1 MKRVFSSIIAWCIIF
16 SLAGCVTIFGRKKQ
30 KIKVTSV
37 TEDAQI
43 FIGENNKQNDTIKEV
58 FQKDTKYAISARK
71 NGYKTRHGIISAEK
85 TTFLIYPDLALSPWM
100 IGIFCLVVDGVASSK
115 KMTRFKGSYEFPEL
129 VQLPQKQGNE
139 KYIWVQD
146 VIVNINEGDVLGKYY
161 QSLGKMK
168 RDKSVYEYK
177 ADGKMLYD
185 VPLFKHDMNDIL
197 LSYGYSD
204 TAENVI
210 ASSWNSLYLT
220 SEIKTLETSVAG
232 LKKSRKAGFF
242 IDVDVQ
248 WVLYDG
254 FGNRLYQTTTYG
266 TSDLRLSSANFES
279 SEFKTSVKDAIEY
292 AMIELHNDPEF
303 KELVQLDVNLATG
316 GSNPLTSLDV
326 NMLNSDNAIQLEQ
339 QIQSIVR
346 LSAGDGLYSGTVLS
360 NEGYIVTS
368 YQAIS
373 SGDSVMVQIKGDWK
387 PTKVVSTNAQLNLAL
402 LKVESDQLTPINWHQ
417 VAPPNVGEQVFAL
430 SFSSIEALD
439 KYVAS
444 GVVSG
449 FRTFQDKPFIQSD
462 VPMSVGNSGGIM
474 LNDKGHI
481 IGILNA
487 KANFDNVEGVGFTVP
502 IEDVLKGLNIDLSM

>member
-16 SLAGCVTIFGRKKQ
+16 SFAGCVTIFGRKKQ

-37 TEDAQI
+37 TENAEI
-43 FIGENNKQNDTIKEV
+43 YIGETNKMNDTIKEV

-71 NGYKTRHGIISAEK
+71 DGYKTRHGVISAEK
-85 TTFLIYPDLALSPWM
+85 TTFLIYPDLALGYWG
-100 IGIFCLVVDGVASSK
+100 IGLFGLVVDAMVAQK
-115 KMTRFKGSYEFPEL
+115 KMMRFKGSYEFPAL
-129 VQLPQKQGNE
+129 VELPQKQENE

-161 QSLGKMK
+161 LSLGKMK
-168 RDKSVYEYK
+168 RYKSAYEYK

-185 VPLFKHDMNDIL
+185 VPLFKEDMNDIL

-220 SEIKTLETSVAG
+220 SEIITLETSVAG

-242 IDVDVQ
+242 IDVDVE

-254 FGNRLYQTTTYG
+254 FGNRLYETTTYG
-266 TSDLRLSSANFES
+266 TSDLRLSSENFES
-279 SEFKTSVKDAIEY
+279 SEFKASVKDAIEY
-292 AMIELHNDPEF
+292 AMIELHKDPEF
-303 KELVQLDVNLATG
+303 KELVRFDANLATG
-316 GSNPLTSLDV
+316 ANNPLTSVDV

-346 LSAGDGLYSGTVLS
+346 LSVGEGLYSGTVLS

-373 SGDSVMVQIKGDWK
+373 SGDSVSVQIEGDWK
-387 PTKVVSTNAQLNLAL
+387 PTKIVSTNAQLNLAL
-402 LKVESDQLTPINWHQ
+402 LKVESNQLTPINWQQ
-417 VAPPNVGEQVFAL
+417 VESPKVGDQVFAL

-449 FRTFQDKPFIQSD
+449 FRIFQDKPFIQSD

-487 KANFDNVEGVGFTVP
+487 KANFENVEGIGFTVP
-502 IEDVLKGLNIDLSM
+502 IEDVLKGLNIDLSL